1 MLGLL
6 LKTWLLGKVL
16 EREAEEGVSRVS
28 FGQTSVKGEGTG
40 EEPLL
45 HPCNQILLC
54 RFSLLFLSNAYHVG
68 VGYFRP
74 SVACYVGLHCS
85 KGGPMKRPALQ
96 NKQVSV

>member
-1 MLGLL
+1 M
-6 LKTWLLGKVL
+6 L
-16 EREAEEGVSRVS
+16 EREAEEGVSMVS
-28 FGQTSVKGEGTG
+28 FGHTRVKGEGTG

-45 HPCNQILLC
+45 NPCNQILLC
-54 RFSLLFLSNAYHVG
+54 RFSLLFLSNAYHVEE
-68 VGYFRP
+68 GYFRP

>member
-1 MLGLL
+1 M
-6 LKTWLLGKVL
+6 
-16 EREAEEGVSRVS
+16 VS
-28 FGQTSVKGEGTG
+28 FGHTSLKGEGTG

-68 VGYFRP
+68 VGYLRP
-74 SVACYVGLHCS
+74 FVACYVGLHCS

-96 NKQVSV
+96 NKQVSVLQMAFRA